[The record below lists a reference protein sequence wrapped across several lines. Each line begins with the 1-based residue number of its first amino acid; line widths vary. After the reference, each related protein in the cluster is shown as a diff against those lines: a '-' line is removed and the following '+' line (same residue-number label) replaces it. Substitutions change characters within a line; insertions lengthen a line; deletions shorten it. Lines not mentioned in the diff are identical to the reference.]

1 MSTGETGDRFTMSAN
16 PAGVPNG
23 QAAAPPSRCPCCGT
37 QATLMLYRAPSIPV
51 HSCVLLD
58 SAEEARAFPRRDL
71 ELAYCDACGF
81 VFNHVFDEAVM
92 GYSTNFEESQHFSGT
107 FNAFA
112 KELARE
118 TAQKCAVSGKHVV
131 EIGCGKGEFLREFCR
146 AGGATGVGIDP
157 GYRAD
162 EGRCTND
169 DNVQFITD
177 FFSDSYKNL
186 SADVILCRHTFEH
199 IAPVA
204 TFIRSIRE
212 MVGACDDTWV
222 VFETPDAKRVL
233 AEGAFWD
240 IYYEHCSYFSPG
252 THARLFRREGF
263 DVSDLTLRYDDQYIV
278 QYAKPASRPTGSRLP
293 LEEDLVEMHALAEA
307 FSERVRKVQEGWRG
321 RVRSAW
327 ADGRSVVLWGGGSKG
342 VSFLTTLGLKEEVAS
357 VVDINPYKQGKF
369 MPGTGHPVIAPK
381 ALVDQP
387 PDLVIVM
394 NPIYVTEVSSSLKEL
409 GLEPKI
415 TTLDPHS
422 ARLVDRL

>member
-1 MSTGETGDRFTMSAN
+1 MTSSAN
-16 PAGVPNG
+16 LIDAH
-23 QAAAPPSRCPCCGT
+23 SRDVSCPCCGT
-37 QATLMLYRAPSIPV
+37 AVTRTLYRVPSIPV
-51 HSCVLLD
+51 HSCILLE
-58 SAEEARAFPRRDL
+58 SVEEARAFPRRDL

-81 VFNHVFDEAVM
+81 VFNHVFDEAMM

-118 TAQKCAVSGKHVV
+118 TAQRCAVSGKHVL
-131 EIGCGKGEFLREFCR
+131 EIGCGKGEFLRELCR
-146 AGGATGVGIDP
+146 TGGATGLGIDP

-162 EGRCTND
+162 EGRCAED

-177 FFSDSYKNL
+177 FFSGSYKHL
-186 SADVILCRHTFEH
+186 SADVILCRHTLEH
-199 IAPVA
+199 IASVA

-212 MVGACDDTWV
+212 MTGARDDAWV

-240 IYYEHCSYFSPG
+240 VYYEHCSYFSPG
-252 THARLFRREGF
+252 THARLFRQEGF
-263 DVSDLTLRYDDQYIV
+263 DVTDLTLLYDDQYII
-278 QYAKPASRPTGSRLP
+278 QYAKPASRLTASCLP
-293 LEEDLVEMHALAEA
+293 LEQDLAQTHALAES
-307 FSERVRKVQEGWRG
+307 FSDRVKKVQDDWRE

-327 ADGRSVVLWGGGSKG
+327 ADGRRVVLWGGGSKG
-342 VSFLTTLGLKEEVAS
+342 VSFLTTLGLTEEVAS

-394 NPIYVTEVSSSLKEL
+394 NPVYVAEVESSLKGL
-409 GLEPKI
+409 GLEPEI
-415 TTLDPHS
+415 TALSPRPHP
-422 ARLVDRL
+422 